1 MPFCYNHHIQISCI
15 VHKHHAQPNVS
26 TYLKVSII
34 LYGRD
39 LSGDSFRKLEEINKS
54 EKHRKKAKKTEKNLV
69 CKISENLLSR
79 LHVYHS
85 LN

>member
-1 MPFCYNHHIQISCI
+1 MPFCYNHHIQKSCI

-54 EKHRKKAKKTEKNLV
+54 EKHRRKAQNTVFCLSAKKAEKNL
-69 CKISENLLSR
+69 R
-79 LHVYHS
+79 LQNFRKSFV
-85 LN
+85 